1 MSTNLSESLV
11 SPLVLNLTMK
21 DREFL
26 SVRRAPQTRVILPEV
41 YSIGLSHSPTQ
52 TEPVSLS
59 SGGRMS
65 EDLENFSDWF
75 ISFL

>member
-1 MSTNLSESLV
+1 M

-26 SVRRAPQTRVILPEV
+26 SVRRAPQPRVIPPEV
-41 YSIGLSHSPTQ
+41 HSIGPSHSPTQ

-65 EDLENFSDWF
+65 EDLENFSDWL
-75 ISFL
+75 ISLL